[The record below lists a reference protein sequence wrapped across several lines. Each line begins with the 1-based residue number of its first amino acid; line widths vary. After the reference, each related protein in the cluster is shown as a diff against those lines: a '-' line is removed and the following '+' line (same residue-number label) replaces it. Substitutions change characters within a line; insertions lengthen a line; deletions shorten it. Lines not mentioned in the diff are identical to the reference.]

1 MSATGVQ
8 KTKFALFVGTLT
20 FFPPKYIKQ
29 ARTEIPQVLK
39 ELGNDYLEFPADQ
52 TKTGGVETTSDGEKY
67 ARWLEDHRG
76 EFGGVIL
83 SQPNFA
89 DERGVIAALKKA
101 GVPIYIQ
108 TYPDKIDAMGPADR
122 RDGFCGRISITDNL
136 WKYKIPFTVLA
147 PHTLEVTDPR
157 FKEQVQFFD
166 RVCRVANGLDGMR
179 VGAIGARTTA
189 FKTVRIDEDAL
200 EAHGI
205 SMETYDLLRVYMRME
220 QVKESDPAYK
230 AKFEDLKNYSNWS
243 ESSEKALSSITK
255 LGMVLDQIIE
265 EDGLQAVAIRCWDE
279 MQEFLH
285 FSPCVLMSQ
294 YNERG
299 KPAACEVDVGNAVA
313 MYALMQASGEPV
325 ACLDWNNNYGDEEDK
340 CVLFHCGPVPQDMM
354 VDKGWISDHMI
365 IKNAVGPEK
374 GYGCN
379 QGRIKPGAMT
389 YASMRTADGKPE
401 FYVGEGEFTTDP
413 LPENFF
419 GCAGVAEIPELQ
431 DVLLYV
437 CENGH
442 RHHTSVT
449 PGLVA
454 EAVYEGITKYR
465 GMNVDLL

>member
-1 MSATGVQ
+1 MSEMKIS
-8 KTKFALFVGTLT
+8 KTKFALFVGTRT
-20 FFPPKYIKQ
+20 FFPPKYIEQ
-29 ARTEIPQVLK
+29 ARTEIPGVLK
-39 ELGNDYLEFPADQ
+39 DLGNDFLEFPSDMTA
-52 TKTGGVETTSDGEKY
+52 TGGIETTADGEKY

-89 DERGVIAALKKA
+89 DERGVVAALKNA

-108 TYPDKIDAMGPADR
+108 TYPDKLDAMGPADR

-136 WKYKIPFTVLA
+136 WKYKIPFTILP

-157 FKEQVQFFD
+157 FREQIRFFD
-166 RVCRVANGLDGMR
+166 SVCRVANGLNGLR

-205 SMETYDLLRVYMRME
+205 SMETYDLLQVYMKME
-220 QVKESDPAYK
+220 EIKETDPEYRDKIADLEQYSIWSDASKK
-230 AKFEDLKNYSNWS
+230 AMPTI
-243 ESSEKALSSITK
+243 AK
-255 LGMVLDQIIE
+255 LGVIIDRIIE
-265 EDGLQAVAIRCWDE
+265 EDGLQAIALRCWDE
-279 MQEFLH
+279 MQQYLH
-285 FSPCVLMSQ
+285 ISPCVLMSQ
-294 YNERG
+294 FNERG
-299 KPAACEVDVGNAVA
+299 IPAACEVDVGNAVA

-325 ACLDWNNNYGDEEDK
+325 ACLDWNNNYGDDEDK
-340 CVLFHCGPVPQDMM
+340 CILFHCGPVPQQMM
-354 VDKGWISDHMI
+354 LEKGWIDDHQI
-365 IKNAVGPEK
+365 IKNAVGPGK

-379 QGRIKPGAMT
+379 QGRIKPGDLT
-389 YASMRTADGKPE
+389 FASMRTAEGKPE

-413 LPENFF
+413 IPDIFF
-419 GCAGVAEIPELQ
+419 GAAGVAEIPDLQ

-449 PGLVA
+449 TGHVA
-454 EAVYEGITKYR
+454 EAVYEGITKYSN
-465 GMNVDLL
+465 MNVDLV